1 MKKFETISAANFEA
15 MSKKAIDNQP
25 LRKEVSL
32 KTIQVLHDDVMS
44 IDGRPV
50 KMTAG
55 AFKDLCKIVGLPV
68 GFDKTFTG
76 TFGDKARQAL
86 INRLKTV
93 AASKGSTAV
102 SLVLAPGTRQI
113 VGIQKDPKEIISNRT
128 FLDTTTRIID
138 RYGLEVNS
146 FSVGSHGEVAINA
159 SSPKNAFSIGGL
171 PNEDHYGGISFNNS
185 PDGGF
190 MVSPFLHRLVCA
202 NGMVGKAF
210 TESMQ
215 LEGVGPGTMEIF
227 WNQIADL
234 ARRKFKPLE
243 YENKIREAMVIKAS
257 LSEMEN
263 AYQLIRS
270 LSDTAFNE
278 VEAWIPYQETRGA
291 FHNHGVDTVTLSN
304 AQKKCAKTGTTIWEL
319 INGMTHFATHD
330 NGFKIDDYDRSRLQ
344 VSAGDVLSKP
354 TWDMTNIVSTPF

>member
-1 MKKFETISAANFEA
+1 MKKFETISSTHFEVQ
-15 MSKKAIDNQP
+15 SKKAIDNQP

-32 KTIQVLHDDVMS
+32 KTIQVLHDDVLS
-44 IDGRPV
+44 IEGRPV
-50 KMTAG
+50 KMHSG

-86 INRLKTV
+86 INRLKTA
-93 AASKGSTAV
+93 AASKGNTSV

-113 VGIQKDPKEIISNRT
+113 VGVQKDPREIISNRT

-146 FSVGSHGEVAINA
+146 FSVGTHGEVSINA

-185 PDGGF
+185 PGGGF

-202 NGMVGKAF
+202 NGMVGRSF
-210 TESMQ
+210 VESMQ
-215 LEGVGPGTMEIF
+215 LEGVGPGTMEVF
-227 WNQIADL
+227 WNQIGEL
-234 ARRKFKPLE
+234 ARRGFKPLE
-243 YENKIREAMVIKAS
+243 YENKIREAMAVRAS
-257 LSEMEN
+257 LAEMES
-263 AYQLIRS
+263 AYDLIRS
-270 LSDTAFNE
+270 LSDAAFNE

-304 AQKKCAKTGTTIWEL
+304 TQKKCAKTGTSIWDL

-330 NGFKIDDYDRSRLQ
+330 NGFKIDDYDRNRMQ
-344 VSAGDVLSKP
+344 VSAGNVLSKA
-354 TWDMTNIVSTPF
+354 TWDMANLVSTPF